1 MAINN
6 IGYFMS
12 KRNRFQPTI
21 HSQRFGC
28 QSTILDRGAAE
39 SYIEGMAENILTKIL
54 GSQRERDL
62 KALGPLVRKT
72 NALEP
77 QMLALRSE
85 EFQEKTVEYRK
96 RYQDGVS
103 LDSLLPETFALV
115 REAARRT
122 LGERIFDV
130 QLMGGIVLHKGKIM
144 EMKTGEGKTL
154 SSVTAAY
161 LNALPGK
168 GVQVVTVNDYLAERD
183 ANWMGRIYN
192 LLGISVGVVLALR
205 DQQRVR
211 LRLSAGQ
218 HALGCGQQSAA
229 RAQLLYRRRDRLH
242 PDRRGPDP
250 SDHIRSGG
258 RRYGQLL

>member
-1 MAINN
+1 
-6 IGYFMS
+6 
-12 KRNRFQPTI
+12 
-21 HSQRFGC
+21 
-28 QSTILDRGAAE
+28 
-39 SYIEGMAENILTKIL
+39 MAENILTKIL

-72 NALEP
+72 NALEH

-85 EFQEKTVEYRK
+85 EFQEKTAEYRK
-96 RYQDGVS
+96 RYQDGES

-183 ANWMGRIYN
+183 ANWMGRIYS
-192 LLGISVGVVLALR
+192 LLGISVGVVLAR
-205 DQQRVR
+205 MDSHSRKKAYQQ
-211 LRLSAGQ
+211 
-218 HALGCGQQSAA
+218 
-229 RAQLLYRRRDRLH
+229 D
-242 PDRRGPDP
+242 
-250 SDHIRSGG
+250 IT
-258 RRYGQLL
+258 YGTNNEF